1 MNKWKTAVMMTMTA
15 VIIKYTN
22 VIGLGQVTVNK
33 AQFWGFFLQKMK
45 VTVILKPQNL
55 VTFHERVTL

>member
-33 AQFWGFFLQKMK
+33 AQFWVFLQKMK